1 MELTGHIHNGVVV
14 FDGGTIPPEG
24 TRVTVATV
32 LATPPT
38 PVPYDGLRP
47 QVPLV
52 HTGKPGTLHLTND
65 MIAEIFAQ
73 DDIEYMKGMFNA
85 PS

>member
-24 TRVTVATV
+24 TRVTVEVPTV
-32 LATPPT
+32 TT
-38 PVPYDGLRP
+38 PVPFGGLRP
-47 QVPLV
+47 LVPLV
-52 HTGKPGTLHLTND
+52 TTGEPGSWKITD
-65 MIAEIFAQ
+65 EMIADFFEQ
-73 DDIEYMKGMFNA
+73 EDIEYMKGMFDA